1 MLRVVKWGTLWG
13 CVRFRR
19 EKTEEG
25 TGMRKEGKQFKDKQ
39 KKTKRHEIIIRKIG
53 IKERKGKKK
62 EKSEHKKRERM
73 RKRSKNK

>member
-1 MLRVVKWGTLWG
+1 
-13 CVRFRR
+13 
-19 EKTEEG
+19 
-25 TGMRKEGKQFKDKQ
+25 MRKEGKQFKDKQ